1 MSVDKKSSSSEYV
14 WKLAWSSEEGGLG
27 SCTPMSWL
35 SINYIGK
42 LDDPNASKPSTWDLF
57 EPYNYIYIS
66 QLRVHVDMLTIKMTP
81 TLQNSIFFTQKS
93 NPWPMGF
100 FLSALEIPY
109 GQRVK
114 HYQRSFEPRKN
125 PPTFHYTGWL
135 IGILIMVYYNPYMT
149 G

>member
-57 EPYNYIYIS
+57 EPYNYIYIYIS

-109 GQRVK
+109 GQRG
-114 HYQRSFEPRKN
+114 ETL
-125 PPTFHYTGWL
+125 PTVIWATKKPSYFPLYWL
-135 IGILIMVYYNPYMT
+135 VNRDSYN
-149 G
+149 GLL